1 MALATRL
8 VMTRI
13 MVMHETMSL
22 AAVKARF
29 SELVDRVERQQD
41 RVVVTRNGKPAAVL
55 ISADDLESLEE
66 TLAVMSDRSIA
77 AQIRESESAVATGD
91 SGGDLDELRTSLE
104 QRRAERR

>member
-1 MALATRL
+1 MTIIL
-8 VMTRI
+8 VMP
-13 MVMHETMSL
+13 ETLSL

-55 ISADDLESLEE
+55 ISAEDLESLEE

-77 AQIRESESAVATGD
+77 AQIRESQKAAAAGEPGASLG
-91 SGGDLDELRTSLE
+91 EMRTSLE
-104 QRRAERR
+104 QRRNRRK

>member
-1 MALATRL
+1 
-8 VMTRI
+8 MTRI
-13 MVMHETMSL
+13 MVMPETMSL

-77 AQIRESESAVATGD
+77 AQIRESQKAAAAGDTGTELD
-91 SGGDLDELRTSLE
+91 QLRADL
-104 QRRAERR
+104 QRRHTAGP

>member
-1 MALATRL
+1 
-8 VMTRI
+8 
-13 MVMHETMSL
+13 MVMPETLSL

-66 TLAVMSDRSIA
+66 TLAVMSDRSVA
-77 AQIRESESAVATGD
+77 AQIRESQKAIDAGAD
-91 SGGDLDELRTSLE
+91 STSLDDLRADLE
-104 QRRAERR
+104 NRRSGAQ